1 MNKLLYVIFILGVI
15 IFLGGIGVMFID
27 NRFSGAMEVGLIILG
42 LISIL
47 YPVYRVKIL
56 QTSPVVISKRR
67 IWEGIRILLIL
78 TLFVELNY
86 LGLIYNKRLDLTKFK
101 QHTLLPQ
108 THQEIEAL
116 KKDIRMTAFHVG
128 VPPKYLEDLLNEYQ
142 RASKGRIT
150 VEIIDPLVRIGYA
163 AQFGTTISANEKK
176 LFVQSGPERREIDF
190 TRNLLTQEGINNTIM
205 QLTRKTRTACFLTGH
220 GESRLEDDKTT
231 GLNKFSKHLSTNNIM
246 SKEVEVD
253 LIGGIPDDCSVLVV
267 AGPKKFL
274 TVKEERIILDYLAKG
289 GDALFLIENT
299 LVTTPEVPLTV
310 EQEELNPSLNNIF
323 REWGIAVAKDVV
335 VDLDSHASGD
345 VGSPATRNYM
355 SHRAIV
361 KGLDYTFFVRPRSI
375 KMLKDRKQTVKLAPL
390 ILTTSEKNS
399 WGETNRNLTVK
410 LDVDDRAGPVPIAF
424 VLMQPKQAEGL
435 SDTRIIVITDADFI
449 SNEYIDFYSNAQLG
463 ANAVNWLTELDYVA
477 YLDQTQ
483 VKITQLDLTSRQ
495 KRIVAFILF
504 LVPSLLIS
512 TGLLFWLKQ

>member
-190 TRNLLTQEGINNTIM
+190 TRNLLTQEGINNTI
-205 QLTRKTRTACFLTGH
+205 K
-220 GESRLEDDKTT
+220 
-231 GLNKFSKHLSTNNIM
+231 
-246 SKEVEVD
+246 
-253 LIGGIPDDCSVLVV
+253 
-267 AGPKKFL
+267 
-274 TVKEERIILDYLAKG
+274 TVKRMGYGFRNFVNFKQRI
-289 GDALFLIENT
+289 
-299 LVTTPEVPLTV
+299 
-310 EQEELNPSLNNIF
+310 
-323 REWGIAVAKDVV
+323 
-335 VDLDSHASGD
+335 
-345 VGSPATRNYM
+345 M
-355 SHRAIV
+355 
-361 KGLDYTFFVRPRSI
+361 
-375 KMLKDRKQTVKLAPL
+375 
-390 ILTTSEKNS
+390 
-399 WGETNRNLTVK
+399 
-410 LDVDDRAGPVPIAF
+410 
-424 VLMQPKQAEGL
+424 
-435 SDTRIIVITDADFI
+435 I
-449 SNEYIDFYSNAQLG
+449 SFA
-463 ANAVNWLTELDYVA
+463 
-477 YLDQTQ
+477 
-483 VKITQLDLTSRQ
+483 
-495 KRIVAFILF
+495 
-504 LVPSLLIS
+504 
-512 TGLLFWLKQ
+512 